1 MNRLKNI
8 KLAGWTLSETLV
20 MMIVAG
26 VVFLAV
32 MDGIVMFGR
41 YARAK
46 TDEITRNIRLY
57 EGYYR
62 LEHLLAAADSVNEYS
77 GRLELYRDG
86 RVMSVLTERDSLLTS
101 STGFLTDTLL
111 WGLVDMQ
118 FDGAE
123 GVLFTLSTLGEPISI
138 SFNVRPPHDL
148 SIINLRE
155 QEIPYAYE

>member
-1 MNRLKNI
+1 MNRHKNI

-62 LEHLLAAADSVNEYS
+62 LEYLVASADSVTDNG
-77 GRLELYRDG
+77 GRLELFRDG
-86 RVMSVLTERDSLLTS
+86 GVMSVLAKHDSLLTA
-101 STGFLTDTLL
+101 STGHLTDTLL
-111 WGLVDMQ
+111 WGLEDMRLN
-118 FDGAE
+118 GADSL
-123 GVLFTLSTLGEPISI
+123 LFTLSTSSEPLSI
-138 SFNVRPPHDL
+138 SFGLRPPYDE
-148 SIINLRE
+148 SIINLWE
-155 QEIPYAYE
+155 QEITYKYE